1 MTIRPGFRDLL
12 WMAAGAAMLLVIVLT
27 AFAFNRGQSPAEQL
41 AWHSQRMEMVDAM
54 SLALESAAEAEKS
67 AVLAVTDEDSRAFAD
82 QARAASRT
90 VEQRRLDL
98 ETLLRSRGT
107 ENERQL
113 LTKFGQV
120 FADFQ
125 RVDDQILALAVKNTN
140 LKAYALA
147 YGAAAETLRDME
159 AVLSRLTTA
168 GATSPD
174 LATVTVLA
182 LGAEVAALH
191 VQNLLP
197 PHIAEETDEK
207 MAQLEAEMTR
217 EEHEVR
223 KDLDA
228 IAAIDSVRTNPNLEA
243 ALSRWGR
250 YLEIKTQI
258 LALSHENTNVL
269 SLALSLNRKRQVT
282 AACQDALTELRA
294 AIKAEPIANGM
305 NFDPA
310 LPR

>member
-12 WMAAGAAMLLVIVLT
+12 WMAAGAAMLLVIVLM
-27 AFAFNRGQSPAEQL
+27 ALAFNRGQSPAEQL
-41 AWHSQRMEMVDAM
+41 AWHSKRMEMVDAM

-67 AVLAVTDEDSRAFAD
+67 AVLAITDEDSRAFAD

-113 LTKFGQV
+113 LTKFDQV

-159 AVLSRLTTA
+159 AVLSRLTTES
-168 GATSPD
+168 ATSPD
-174 LATVTVLA
+174 LATVTMLA
-182 LGAEVAALH
+182 LGAEIAALH

-228 IAAIDSVRTNPNLEA
+228 IAAIDSVRTSPNLEA

-282 AACQDALTELRA
+282 AACQNALTELRD
-294 AIKAEPIANGM
+294 AIKAEPIAGEM